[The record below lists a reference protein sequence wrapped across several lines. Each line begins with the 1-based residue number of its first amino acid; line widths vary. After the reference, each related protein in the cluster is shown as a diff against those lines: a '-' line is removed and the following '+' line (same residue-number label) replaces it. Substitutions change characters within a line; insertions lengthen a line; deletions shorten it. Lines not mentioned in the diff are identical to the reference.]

1 LRAIPDSRYY
11 NKVIAIE
18 SAPSTL
24 KTLRKTIELDRIT
37 NVRIIPKAL
46 SDKVGDATLY
56 QWPDG
61 PLGIGLLKEPFDY
74 TGIMDRQ
81 LRMDDRDW
89 KSTHWMFDL
98 HVSSWTLKKPKSAI
112 RGGCRL
118 SDSHL
123 TPL

>member
-1 LRAIPDSRYY
+1 
-11 NKVIAIE
+11 
-18 SAPSTL
+18 L

-81 LRMDDRDW
+81 LRMDDRDCGNRLTGC
-89 KSTHWMFDL
+89 SIFTYQ
-98 HVSSWTLKKPKSAI
+98 A
-112 RGGCRL
+112 GG
-118 SDSHL
+118 
-123 TPL
+123 